1 VNFGDVAMTVNPRDE
16 FSQMLK
22 DAWRYNRDYFYDP
35 KMMGVDWNAVGKKYM
50 DMIPFAGDR
59 GDLDYV
65 LGLMIGELGTGH
77 AYVSPGFAGFDPMS
91 PPPSMLGA
99 DFEAVG
105 NNVRFRRILRGNGF
119 DPSMSAP
126 LGAAG
131 VNVKEGEFL
140 LEIDGK
146 AVTRETGV
154 SAHLLGKSGK
164 RVTLTVNSTPSLT
177 GARKVQVR
185 PIPSETNLRYQ
196 TWVQERRAL
205 VAKASGGRLGYMHI
219 PDTSVG
225 GIIGFIDGFYSQT
238 DKEGWVID
246 ERYNGG
252 GFIPTFFIE
261 QLNRRMVSVFG
272 PRHGRPE
279 GLPAAFNGPKAMLIN
294 EHAGSGGDMLP
305 YLFKREG
312 LGPLIG
318 TRTWGGLVGIQGY
331 YDLVDGGGVTAPS
344 FGIYDPKSMQWMAEN
359 RGVDPDIE
367 VDDRPDLAARG
378 QDVQLDRAI
387 KWLMERL
394 PAQRQDLRMPPMPR
408 LGENGGG
415 Q

>member
-1 VNFGDVAMTVNPRDE
+1 
-16 FSQMLK
+16 
-22 DAWRYNRDYFYDP
+22 
-35 KMMGVDWNAVGKKYM
+35 
-50 DMIPFAGDR
+50 
-59 GDLDYV
+59 
-65 LGLMIGELGTGH
+65 
-77 AYVSPGFAGFDPMS
+77 MS
-91 PPPSMLGA
+91 PPAAMLGA
-99 DFEAVG
+99 DYETVG
-105 NNVRFRRILRGNGF
+105 NNVRFRRVLRGNGF
-119 DPSMSAP
+119 DPAMNAP
-126 LGAAG
+126 LGAVG

-146 AVTRETGV
+146 PVTRETGV

-164 RVTLTVNSTPSLT
+164 RVTLTVNSTPSLS

-185 PIPSETNLRYQ
+185 PVPSETNLRYQ

-219 PDTSVG
+219 PDTSVS
-225 GIIGFIDGFYSQT
+225 GIIGFIDGYYSQA

-261 QLNRRMVSVFG
+261 QLSRRMVSVFG

-279 GLPAAFNGPKAMLIN
+279 GLPTALNGPKAMLIN

-318 TRTWGGLVGIQGY
+318 TRTWGGLVGIQGL

-344 FGIYDPKSMQWMAEN
+344 IGIYDPKSMQWIAEN

-394 PAQRQDLRMPPMPR
+394 PAQRQELRMPPMPR
-408 LGENGGG
+408 IGENGGG
-415 Q
+415 R